1 MLQAGKRRKE
11 YRCLKLLSKCT
22 RMASSFLEG
31 SATKELIDTKL
42 TRMTL
47 LQTQKL
53 LLFLMGCF
61 HHSCVRNCTIRQH
74 DSQLTVFTVCSVCV
88 CADRS
93 ELCAGH
99 AGCGLDDGFQV
110 QSSVSVGT
118 QANRSSQPMVSV
130 EVPQLPAPTFPPSLF
145 FLLFPG
151 RFIISRGSHHGKLPS
166 AGMRHVQPE
175 YSVGSSLQICGAW
188 KKSDVW
194 RKSCNSCQD
203 CPC

>member
-22 RMASSFLEG
+22 RMASSFVEG

-61 HHSCVRNCTIRQH
+61 HHLCVRNCTIRQH

-88 CADRS
+88 LQIVASCVLATLGVVLMTAS
-93 ELCAGH
+93 KSSLLYLWELKQTAP
-99 AGCGLDDGFQV
+99 LNQWSVWRFP
-110 QSSVSVGT
+110 SS
-118 QANRSSQPMVSV
+118 PL
-130 EVPQLPAPTFPPSLF
+130 LPSPLPFF

-151 RFIISRGSHHGKLPS
+151 RFIISRGSHHGTLPS
-166 AGMRHVQPE
+166 AGMLHVQPE